1 MAIQTQIRR
10 VGDTLIAIAAT
21 LLRPADGSVVDLS
34 TFTMKFAMYDADGVA
49 KVAETVDN
57 VDVISATDGTV
68 KYSPQAA
75 DVDTP
80 GVFFASFIT
89 EDEAAAGAQETFPAE
104 RGEFRIDIQRPA
116 YTE

>member
-1 MAIQTQIRR
+1 MAIVTQTRR
-10 VGDTLIAIAAT
+10 VGDTQIAIAAT
-21 LLRPADGSVVDLS
+21 LKRPADGSVVDLTS
-34 TFTMKFAMYDADGVA
+34 LTPKFAMYDADGAA
-49 KVAETVDN
+49 KVAETTDN
-57 VDVISATDGTV
+57 VAVISATDGTV

-80 GVFFASFIT
+80 GVFFAQFIT
-89 EDEAAAGAQETFPAE
+89 EDGSSKQETFPAE

>member
-1 MAIQTQIRR
+1 MAIRTQVRR
-10 VGDTLIAIAAT
+10 VGDTQIAIAAT
-21 LLRPADGSVVDLS
+21 LRRPADGTVVNYTGL
-34 TFTMKFAMYDADGVA
+34 TIKFAMFDADGVA
-49 KVAETVDN
+49 VVAETTDN
-57 VDVISATDGTV
+57 VTEISPTAGTV

-89 EDEAAAGAQETFPAE
+89 EDGTGKQETFPAE
-104 RGEFRIDIQRPA
+104 RGGYRIDIQRPA